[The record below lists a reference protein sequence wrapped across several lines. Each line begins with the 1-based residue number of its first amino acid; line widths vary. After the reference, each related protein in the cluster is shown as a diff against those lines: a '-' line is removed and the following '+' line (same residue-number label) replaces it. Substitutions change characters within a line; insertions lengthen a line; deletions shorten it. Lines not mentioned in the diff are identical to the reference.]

1 MGEPQVPALGPLL
14 RHERTRRSVTVRAL
28 AAEVGVSPSLISQ
41 IETGKSQPSVSTLY
55 AITSALG
62 VPIEELF
69 PPPGPTGNGHV
80 PPPVRRD
87 RPASRHG
94 TDRDRRLG
102 PHVAPDERERLTLA
116 SGVTWQRLGQVPGHH
131 VDFLLVTYDP
141 GGASSGDGN
150 LMRHSGTEYGYVVS
164 GELVLSL
171 GFDEHRLR
179 PGDAVSFESS
189 TPHAYRNDG
198 EVPAVGVWF
207 VVEPPEPDQ
216 RDD

>member
-1 MGEPQVPALGPLL
+1 MGQPEVPALGPLL

-28 AAEVGVSPSLISQ
+28 ATEVGVSPSLISQ

-55 AITSALG
+55 AITTALG

-69 PPPGPTGNGHV
+69 PPPEPSGNGHV
-80 PPPVRRD
+80 PAVGGRD
-87 RPASRHG
+87 
-94 TDRDRRLG
+94 RLG
-102 PHVAPDERERLTLA
+102 PRTDIDRERQLGPYVTPEGRERLPLA

-141 GGASSGDGN
+141 GGASSRDGE
-150 LMRHSGTEYGYVVS
+150 LMRHAGTEYGYLMS

-179 PGDAVSFESS
+179 PGDAVSFESA

-207 VVEPPEPDQ
+207 VVEPPGPGGPG
-216 RDD
+216 R